1 MKIAELIE
9 KVNNPNV
16 KFADVAKE
24 LNVNPSTLRRNLN
37 KVGYQADK
45 TDGLY
50 KFQGNESDKNTIDD
64 KELSDF
70 KNNPSV
76 KQSNKTQDKIIKK
89 SDKNKIENEFPFDEK
104 EIRFLKRL
112 YNRSVSQ
119 ASKFTLAYD
128 FSNLPDKEKTKKHQM
143 EISETTLKN
152 FEDFAEK
159 LKGKRYSKNDLIEMA
174 LVRFIRDFEDL
185 TY

>member
-16 KFADVAKE
+16 KFADVANE

-37 KVGYQADK
+37 KVGYYADK
-45 TDGLY
+45 TDNGLY
-50 KFQGNESDKNTIDD
+50 KFQGNESDKKTTDE

-70 KNNPSV
+70 KNNPSA
-76 KQSNKTQDKIIKK
+76 KQSKKNQEKIIQK
-89 SDKNKIENEFPFDEK
+89 SDENHKESEFPFEEK

-119 ASKFTLAYD
+119 ASKFTLAYE

-185 TY
+185 T